1 MGWGTVVGAGVSAL
15 GSLLGTSMSSSA
27 AEKLARKQ
35 MDLQFQAQ
43 KELYQNRYQW
53 STADAQAAGL
63 NPILTASQG
72 PGSAGQVSA
81 LPVQAPDYGGA
92 LARGISSAIGILN
105 AEADLTNKAKQSEV
119 LDAQKYML
127 RGQAANY
134 WADSWNKQRELDF
147 YSDNPDV
154 YRMLMVKN
162 ATPKS
167 NSAYGLIG
175 DLMTYARAGWSLF
188 GGKGK

>member
-1 MGWGTVVGAGVSAL
+1 MGWGTVVGAGISAL

-81 LPVQAPDYGGA
+81 LPVEAPHYGEA
-92 LARGISSAIGILN
+92 LARGINSAIGILS
-105 AEADLTNKAKQSEV
+105 AEQDLANKEKTGELLDQQRHTQIDLGNMYRTQAGINESNRFWKEKQN
-119 LDAQKYML
+119 M
-127 RGQAANY
+127 
-134 WADSWNKQRELDF
+134 WW
-147 YSDNPDV
+147 SDNPD
-154 YRMLMVKN
+154 YFRMLMTN
-162 ATPKS
+162 QSLPS
-167 NSAYGLIG
+167 LGGFNG
-175 DLMTYARAGWSLF
+175 AGAVLDALDRMF
-188 GGKGK
+188 K

>member
-1 MGWGTVVGAGVSAL
+1 MGWGTVVGAGISAL

-81 LPVQAPDYGGA
+81 LPVEAPHYGEA
-92 LARGISSAIGILN
+92 LARGINSAIGILS
-105 AEADLTNKAKQSEV
+105 AEQDLVNKEKTGELLDQQRHTQIDLGNMYRTQAGINESNRFWKEKQN
-119 LDAQKYML
+119 M
-127 RGQAANY
+127 
-134 WADSWNKQRELDF
+134 WW
-147 YSDNPDV
+147 SDNPD
-154 YRMLMVKN
+154 YFRMLMTN
-162 ATPKS
+162 QSLPS
-167 NSAYGLIG
+167 LGGFNG
-175 DLMTYARAGWSLF
+175 AGAVLDALDRMF
-188 GGKGK
+188 K

>member
-1 MGWGTVVGAGVSAL
+1 MPWSGIAAGALSAAS
-15 GSLLGTSMSSSA
+15 SLLGSALSSKD
-27 AEKLARKQ
+27 AEKLAKKQ
-35 MDLQFQAQ
+35 MELQFQYQ

-53 STADAQAAGL
+53 SMEDAQAAGL

-81 LPVQAPDYGGA
+81 LPVEAPDYSGA
-92 LARGISSAIGILN
+92 LARGINSAIGILN
-105 AEADLTNKAKQSEV
+105 AEADLSNKEKQGEV

-175 DLMTYARAGWSLF
+175 DLMTYGRAGWSLF